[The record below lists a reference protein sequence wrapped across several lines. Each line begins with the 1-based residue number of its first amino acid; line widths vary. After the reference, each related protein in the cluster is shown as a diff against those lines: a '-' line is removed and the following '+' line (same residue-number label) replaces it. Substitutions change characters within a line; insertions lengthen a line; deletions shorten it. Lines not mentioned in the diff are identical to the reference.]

1 MLLKSSSEE
10 TAGKIIRW
18 ATIIAVIL
26 IGQKRL
32 FQKTVMACFVN
43 EAMEGIVDFDHL
55 LDIAFFS
62 VKLHML
68 EDGGDILNSLKS
80 DFAETFGECH
90 EITYDD
96 FKARPWHQK
105 LLALLS
111 KIAAVML

>member
-1 MLLKSSSEE
+1 MRLHGVGGGRVILVDDGAINLAVLLKSSSEE

-68 EDGGDILNSLKS
+68 EDGGDILNFL
-80 DFAETFGECH
+80 FG
-90 EITYDD
+90 Y
-96 FKARPWHQK
+96 
-105 LLALLS
+105 S
-111 KIAAVML
+111 